1 MLLKTDQITNIDDI
15 KINFDSSGL
24 WVLNI
29 AIGVIM
35 FGVALGITIDD
46 FKRLFKNPKI
56 VFVGVLSQFILLP
69 AATFLLILVLKP
81 HPSFA
86 LGMMMIAAC
95 PGGNISNF
103 YSKMA
108 GGNAALSV
116 SLTAFATLI
125 CIFMTPFN
133 LHFWGSLYEPTNAI
147 LKTVELNPYD
157 IFKLVLLILG
167 IPLIAGMLVKHYHS
181 KMASKIEKVLK
192 PLSMLVFVAL
202 ILIAFSQNL
211 DIFTDYIHLV
221 VFLVVFHNIF
231 AFIIGF
237 YTAKAFGLNK
247 ADTKTIS
254 METGIQNGGLG
265 LLLIFG
271 FFDGLGGMALLAAFW
286 GIWDVFS
293 GMALSTY
300 WGRKKKVKSKHL
312 LKKLWYTFVIFY
324 IKTGLFFYTKKI
336 KIVGKENIPKKGAV
350 LFAVNHPN
358 GLLDPLI
365 VTTNTSRTTHYLV
378 RAAIFKKPIVKKF
391 LATLNLMPIYR
402 IRDGVQE
409 ISKNAEVFNDCYDIL
424 NKQQALMIFPEGSHD
439 KKRTVRILSKGFTR
453 MQVDFRVK

>member
-1 MLLKTDQITNIDDI
+1 MIDTKIDDI
-15 KINFDSSGL
+15 KINFDTSGL

-29 AIGVIM
+29 AIAIIM

-56 VFVGVLSQFILLP
+56 VFVGVFSQFILLP
-69 AATFLLILVLKP
+69 AATFLAVILIEP

-95 PGGNISNF
+95 PGGNVSNF
-103 YSKMA
+103 FSKMA

-133 LHFWGSLYEPTNAI
+133 LQFWGSLYEPTNII
-147 LKTVELNPYD
+147 LEQVSLDWKDLL
-157 IFKLVLLILG
+157 KLVSLILG
-167 IPLIAGMLVKHYHS
+167 IPLFFGMLIKHYHS
-181 KMASKIEKVLK
+181 EMATKIEKVLK

-202 ILIAFSQNL
+202 IFVAFSQNL
-211 DIFTDYIHLV
+211 DVFVNYIHHV
-221 VFLVVFHNIF
+221 IFLVIFHNIF

-237 YTAKAFGLNK
+237 YTAKSFGLNK
-247 ADTKTIS
+247 QDTKTIS

-293 GMALSTY
+293 GMALATF
-300 WGRKKKVKSKHL
+300 WGRKKVK
-312 LKKLWYTFVIFY
+312 
-324 IKTGLFFYTKKI
+324 
-336 KIVGKENIPKKGAV
+336 
-350 LFAVNHPN
+350 
-358 GLLDPLI
+358 
-365 VTTNTSRTTHYLV
+365 TT
-378 RAAIFKKPIVKKF
+378 
-391 LATLNLMPIYR
+391 M
-402 IRDGVQE
+402 
-409 ISKNAEVFNDCYDIL
+409 
-424 NKQQALMIFPEGSHD
+424 
-439 KKRTVRILSKGFTR
+439 
-453 MQVDFRVK
+453 

>member
-1 MLLKTDQITNIDDI
+1 MLLKISQAINIDDI
-15 KINFDSSGL
+15 KINFDTSGL

-29 AIGVIM
+29 AIAIIM

-56 VFVGVLSQFILLP
+56 VFVGVFSQFILLP
-69 AATFLLILVLKP
+69 AATFLAIILIEP

-95 PGGNISNF
+95 PGGNVSNF
-103 YSKMA
+103 FSKMA

-133 LHFWGSLYEPTNAI
+133 LQFWGSLYEPTNII
-147 LKTVELNPYD
+147 LEQVSLDWKDLL
-157 IFKLVLLILG
+157 KLVSLILG
-167 IPLIAGMLVKHYHS
+167 IPLFFGMLIKHYHS
-181 KMASKIEKVLK
+181 EMATKIEKVLK

-202 ILIAFSQNL
+202 IFVAFSQNL
-211 DIFTDYIHLV
+211 DVFVNYIHHV
-221 VFLVVFHNIF
+221 IFLVIFHNVF

-237 YTAKAFGLNK
+237 YTAKSFGLNK
-247 ADTKTIS
+247 QDTKTIS

-293 GMALSTY
+293 GMALATF
-300 WGRKKKVKSKHL
+300 WGRKKVK
-312 LKKLWYTFVIFY
+312 T
-324 IKTGLFFYTKKI
+324 TK
-336 KIVGKENIPKKGAV
+336 
-350 LFAVNHPN
+350 
-358 GLLDPLI
+358 
-365 VTTNTSRTTHYLV
+365 
-378 RAAIFKKPIVKKF
+378 
-391 LATLNLMPIYR
+391 
-402 IRDGVQE
+402 
-409 ISKNAEVFNDCYDIL
+409 
-424 NKQQALMIFPEGSHD
+424 
-439 KKRTVRILSKGFTR
+439 
-453 MQVDFRVK
+453 